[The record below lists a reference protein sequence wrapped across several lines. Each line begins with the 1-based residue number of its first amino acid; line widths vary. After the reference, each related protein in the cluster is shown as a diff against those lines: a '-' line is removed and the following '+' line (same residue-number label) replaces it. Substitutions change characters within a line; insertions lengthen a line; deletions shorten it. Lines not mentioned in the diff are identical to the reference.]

1 MKKILLGVILVFC
14 LAVPIASQAQV
25 VVVLHP
31 DHHHHHHHHHNDYP
45 HLAR

>member
-1 MKKILLGVILVFC
+1 MKKFLLGLILVFC

-31 DHHHHHHHHHNDYP
+31 DHHHHHHHHHDHPY
-45 HLAR
+45 LTQ